1 MSDDSIYK
9 ARVPVRGNTHRV
21 RDVDYCISEW
31 GDPADPLIV
40 FLHGWGDSGA
50 TFQFVV
56 DALENRWHVVAPH
69 WRGFGRTR
77 HRARA
82 YWFPD
87 YLADL
92 DQLLS
97 MYSPS
102 EPVRIVGHSMGGNV
116 GGLYAGAMPDR
127 VRAFVNVEGF
137 GLPEARPDEAPARYR
152 EWLLQSREA
161 PGFKPFVSMAALA
174 EHIARRSPRM
184 SAAQASFVARCW
196 AEEGPNG
203 PTLRADPAHK
213 LPNAVLYRRA
223 EAEAC
228 WREVTAPVLLV
239 AGADSAV
246 FNAAGVRAA
255 DGKLP
260 LPFPDGRTHVIE
272 NCGHMVHFEAP
283 GQLAAAIEEF
293 LLATSDPGL

>member
-1 MSDDSIYK
+1 MYR
-9 ARVPVRGNTHRV
+9 ARIPARGNSHRV
-21 RDVDYCISEW
+21 RGVDYYINEW

-56 DALENRWHVVAPH
+56 DALASRWHVVAPD

-77 HRARA
+77 HRASC

-92 DQLLS
+92 HDLLS
-97 MYSPS
+97 KYSPS
-102 EPVRIVGHSMGGNV
+102 EPVRLVGHSMGGNV
-116 GGLYAGAMPDR
+116 AGLYAGAMPER

-137 GLPEARPDEAPARYR
+137 GLHDTGPDEAPARYR
-152 EWLLQSREA
+152 EWLQRSQET
-161 PGFKPFVSMAALA
+161 PGFTRFGNMEALSR
-174 EHIARRSPRM
+174 HIAKRSPRM
-184 SAAQASFVARCW
+184 SPAQARFVAEAW
-196 AEEGPNG
+196 ATAGPDG
-203 PTLRADPAHK
+203 PILRADPAHK

-228 WREVTAPVLLV
+228 WRGVTAPVLLV

-246 FNAAGVRAA
+246 FDAIGVRPS
-255 DGKLP
+255 DGGLP
-260 LPFPDGRTHVIE
+260 LPFPDSRTTVIE
-272 NCGHMVHFEAP
+272 QCGHMVHFEAP
-283 GQLAAAIEEF
+283 GPLAAAIEAF
-293 LLATSDPGL
+293 LRPAV